1 MSEKTA
7 TVTSKGQVTIPA
19 EIRDY
24 MDVKTGDQL
33 LFVRDAG
40 RVYVERL
47 PSRATSD
54 EVFGILHRAGQ
65 TPLTWTKPNEARAKR
80 ARRQSES
87 LASNHGE
94 QRRSEVHDP
103 PRKGC

>member
-24 MDVKTGDQL
+24 MNVKTGDQL

-65 TPLTWTKPNEARAKR
+65 TPLDVDKARAEARAKR
-80 ARRQSES
+80 ARRQS
-87 LASNHGE
+87 
-94 QRRSEVHDP
+94 
-103 PRKGC
+103 